1 MKVIGFLYA
10 IGSTEYI
17 SDKFQKRDIVVETDE
32 KYPQWLTIQV
42 VNDQCDDID
51 RFQLGDHLEIDIN
64 LRGRK
69 YISKKDGSECYFN
82 SIQAWKM
89 SIYSTRG
96 RAHASM
102 QDLSAPVQSVSTPAQ
117 SLSALAG
124 VENAE
129 NDLPF

>member
-1 MKVIGFLYA
+1 MKIIGFLHA
-10 IGSTEYI
+10 KGSTETI

-32 KYPQWLTIQV
+32 KYPQFLTIQV
-42 VNDQCDDID
+42 VNDQCDDVD
-51 RFQLGDHLEIDIN
+51 RFQFGDHLEIDIN

-96 RAHASM
+96 KAH
-102 QDLSAPVQSVSTPAQ
+102 SAQQ
-117 SLSALAG
+117 
-124 VENAE
+124 VENVAQTQPTAQNAPSKDE
-129 NDLPF
+129 NGDDLPF